1 MTKSGHFERQSTPH
15 LYRVHFRGAA
25 DPIQGPSQRKW
36 SLLDRPTLKEVPRM
50 AHLFLTNKARHSEI
64 VTRVMAL
71 GLGKVHPNN
80 FRGK

>member
-1 MTKSGHFERQSTPH
+1 
-15 LYRVHFRGAA
+15 
-25 DPIQGPSQRKW
+25 
-36 SLLDRPTLKEVPRM
+36 M
-50 AHLFLTNKARHSEI
+50 ANLFLTNKARHSEI